1 MVSGL
6 PWFRVLGDL
15 EPALGQKPASITAV
29 RQPGAQH
36 REVTS
41 VSALSRIGNDM
52 NNGTEENPPLRP
64 QDLQIKPK
72 WVSQQY
78 HYCDRRGRDSREE
91 AEARGEATS
100 PSI

>member
-6 PWFRVLGDL
+6 AWFRVLGDL

-52 NNGTEENPPLRP
+52 NNGTEENPPLP
-64 QDLQIKPK
+64 PK
-72 WVSQQY
+72 TY